1 MFVGELLLQR
11 GWIGEVDLAL
21 ALADLPIA
29 RTRTCSLLIVRGVL
43 EPDHAAKAL
52 AELLGCAAALTKH
65 LENRDRSLAKLLTA
79 NVARHHCALPLGR
92 MRDGEIVLCLRDP
105 KPHSQAAFERLLQA
119 PVLITVAAAHE
130 LEPLVEMAYDTIVA
144 PDHHALR
151 FHVPDPPPPPP
162 DLAAGTF
169 RANDGVVE
177 ESFDVV
183 IDSGATALPE
193 VPEEFSLVD
202 LDDAGVS
209 RDFSQVASPLERS
222 RPTLPPL
229 TTTPTKKP

>member
-29 RTRTCSLLIVRGVL
+29 KKRTCSLLVVRGVL
-43 EPDHAAKAL
+43 EPDHAAMAL
-52 AELLGCAAALTKH
+52 AELLGCVAALTKH
-65 LENRDRSLAKLLTA
+65 LQNRDRALAKILPA
-79 NVARHHCALPLGR
+79 NIARHHCALPLGR

-130 LEPLVEMAYDTIVA
+130 LEPLVEMAYDTIV
-144 PDHHALR
+144 PPERHGLHL
-151 FHVPDPPPPPP
+151 HIPEPPLPPPE
-162 DLAAGTF
+162 LAAGTF
-169 RANDGVVE
+169 RAGDGIVDESVDVE
-177 ESFDVV
+177 
-183 IDSGATALPE
+183 ISGATSMPE
-193 VPEEFSLVD
+193 LPEEFSLVD

-209 RDFSQVASPLERS
+209 RDFSQVAPIDARGRS
-222 RPTLPPL
+222 TLPPL

>member
-29 RTRTCSLLIVRGVL
+29 NKRTCSLLIVRGVL
-43 EPDHAAKAL
+43 EPDHAAQAL

-65 LENRDRSLAKLLTA
+65 LHNRDRSLAKLLPP
-79 NVARHHCALPLGR
+79 NIARHHCALPLGR

-105 KPHSQAAFERLLQA
+105 KPQSQAAFERLLQT

-130 LEPLVEMAYDTIVA
+130 LEPLVEMAYDTVVA
-144 PDHHALR
+144 PDHRGLHL
-151 FHVPDPPPPPP
+151 HVPEPPLPPPE
-162 DLAAGTF
+162 LAAGTL
-169 RANDGVVE
+169 RTSDGIVE
-177 ESFDVV
+177 EGFDVD
-183 IDSGATALPE
+183 ISDATEMPELPA
-193 VPEEFSLVD
+193 EFSLVD

-209 RDFSQVASPLERS
+209 RDFNQVATPLDRS
-222 RPTLPPL
+222 RPTLPPF